1 MIKFKHGSIT
11 NPTTQETK
19 DIVVKSLLPN
29 KIADLAIG
37 GVVTLLGIGY
47 LTATAFRNGSDK
59 FEKAEFK
66 TMYDLGIIKDADAP
80 QSK

>member
-11 NPTTQETK
+11 NPTTKETK

-29 KIADLAIG
+29 KFGDLVIG

-47 LTATAFRNGSDK
+47 LTVTAFRNGSDK
-59 FEKAEFK
+59 MEEAEVN
-66 TMYDLGIIKDADAP
+66 TMLDLGVMKERDN
-80 QSK
+80 SKE